1 MEGSSATITLLLEWL
16 TWVLFFFAWAILV
29 KTALRR
35 LKKKNPNQEIK
46 DRKAYYFVMIFGILL
61 LIFIL
66 LFGVDPFISF
76 LVNEEVI
83 EAENGPYVFWGLAA
97 LLFFVIPFV
106 VARLGRAVFRNKV

>member
-1 MEGSSATITLLLEWL
+1 MEGSEATITLVLEWL

-46 DRKAYYFVMIFGILL
+46 DRKAYYFAMIFGILL

-66 LFGVDPFISF
+66 LYGVDPFISF
-76 LVNEEVI
+76 LVNEEI
-83 EAENGPYVFWGLAA
+83 IIAENGPYVFWGLAA
-97 LLFFVIPFV
+97 ILFFIIPFF
-106 VARLGRAVFRNKV
+106 VAKFGRLIFRLKD

>member
-1 MEGSSATITLLLEWL
+1 MEGSSATITLVLEWL

-35 LKKKNPNQEIK
+35 LKKKNPTQEIK
-46 DRKAYYFVMIFGILL
+46 DRKAYYFAMIFGILM

-66 LFGVDPFISF
+66 LFGVDLGGRRIINKKM
-76 LVNEEVI
+76 L

-97 LLFFVIPFV
+97 LLFFLIPFI
-106 VARLGRAVFRNKV
+106 VAKLGRMVFRTKI

>member
-35 LKKKNPNQEIK
+35 FKKKNPNQEIK
-46 DRKAYYFVMIFGILL
+46 DRKAYYFAMIFGILL

-66 LFGVDPFISF
+66 LFCVDPFISF

-83 EAENGPYVFWGLAA
+83 EAENGPYVFWGLAT
-97 LLFFVIPFV
+97 LLFFVIPFI
-106 VARLGRAVFRNKV
+106 VAKLGRMVFRTKI

>member
-1 MEGSSATITLLLEWL
+1 MEGSSATITLVLEWL

-35 LKKKNPNQEIK
+35 LKKKNPTQEIK
-46 DRKAYYFVMIFGILL
+46 DRKAYYFAMIFGILM

-76 LVNEEVI
+76 LVNEEML
-83 EAENGPYVFWGLAA
+83 EAENGPYVFWGLAT

-106 VARLGRAVFRNKV
+106 VARLGRLVFRMRV

>member
-1 MEGSSATITLLLEWL
+1 MGGSSATITLLLEWL

-35 LKKKNPNQEIK
+35 LKKKNQNQEIK
-46 DRKAYYFVMIFGILL
+46 DRKAYYFAMIFGILL
-61 LIFIL
+61 LFFIL
-66 LFGVDPFISF
+66 IFGVDPFISL

-83 EAENGPYVFWGLAA
+83 EAENGPYVFWGLAT

-106 VARLGRAVFRNKV
+106 VARIGRALFRFKL

>member
-1 MEGSSATITLLLEWL
+1 MEGSSATITLVLEWL

-35 LKKKNPNQEIK
+35 LKKKNPTQEIK
-46 DRKAYYFVMIFGILL
+46 DRKAYYFAMIFGILM

-76 LVNEEVI
+76 LVNEEML

-97 LLFFVIPFV
+97 LLFFLIPFL
-106 VARLGRAVFRNKV
+106 VARLGRLVFRMRV